1 MFVMNLERG
10 DRKFFFTIIWIS
22 RALFKEEEEKGGGT
36 HHLQV
41 PISNHRHAWPQITY
55 ILTSTPLQTLHV
67 HMALD
72 VPRFYSLPLF
82 RCGGKSEHRGAYIQR
97 LED

>member
-1 MFVMNLERG
+1 MAPNY
-10 DRKFFFTIIWIS
+10 I
-22 RALFKEEEEKGGGT
+22 
-36 HHLQV
+36 
-41 PISNHRHAWPQITY
+41 

-72 VPRFYSLPLF
+72 APRFYSLPLF
-82 RCGGKSEHRGAYIQR
+82 RRGGEKVGIEVHTYIQR